1 MGSVPF
7 DTADHAMIAPRR
19 FRRAFMFNFDVRGD
33 RSVFGICR
41 NETVIALVYIARKS
55 RYRLS
60 TSDCLCRDGLQ
71 FTLNLMENI

>member
-19 FRRAFMFNFDVRGD
+19 FRRAFMFNFDVRDD

-41 NETVIALVYIARKS
+41 NETVIALVYIARKVVIAYLHPIVS
-55 RYRLS
+55 VATVYNLLS
-60 TSDCLCRDGLQ
+60 
-71 FTLNLMENI
+71 I